1 MSLSPAVMQLATLFM
16 PQTTCPAA
24 AFAPWLFWL
33 LLAVLLL
40 VVEAVTV
47 MLISVWF
54 AVGALGA
61 MLAAVLNASTVVQ
74 VLVFVLL
81 SVLTFAVG
89 WHFRDRIFIGPRRR
103 TPTNADR
110 IIGQP
115 AEVIVALD
123 PIEGTGLI
131 RVRGQTWSAETVDA
145 SALPE
150 GSQVLV
156 VAIRGVKAIVEAGT
170 ASPPFRADN

>member
-1 MSLSPAVMQLATLFM
+1 MCPSPAALQLASLFSSLE
-16 PQTTCPAA
+16 
-24 AFAPWLFWL
+24 PWIFWL
-33 LLAVLLL
+33 LLAILLL
-40 VVEAVTV
+40 VVEALTV
-47 MLISVWF
+47 MLISLWF

-61 MLAAVLNASTVVQ
+61 MVAAMLGASTAVQ

-81 SVLTFAVG
+81 SALTFAIG

-110 IIGQP
+110 IIGQT

-131 RVRGQTWSAETVDA
+131 RVRGQTWSAETTDA
-145 SALPE
+145 TPLPE
-150 GSQVLV
+150 GSQVRV
-156 VAIRGVKAIVEAGT
+156 TAIRGVKAIVEAAP
-170 ASPPFRADN
+170 ASAAQTVEHGGHA